1 MTNTIDIKKSLKIE
15 WAILKNSEAPKVD
28 RRNACNNIVKFS
40 NELKEIDDSFEVI
53 DISATQ
59 YAEFLPTDGTKVLL
73 SVNWGEVDDEFGK
86 EEQGI
91 LEKWTA
97 VAVRTAHKR
106 LPRESLESQKF
117 GMVVNAIT
125 THLLQIHSN

>member
-1 MTNTIDIKKSLKIE
+1 MTSTIDIKKSLKIE

-91 LEKWTA
+91 LEKWQ
-97 VAVRTAHKR
+97 
-106 LPRESLESQKF
+106 P
-117 GMVVNAIT
+117 
-125 THLLQIHSN
+125 